1 MSLGRVRHYD
11 TSLNALARLAD
22 SLLILGSLAL
32 LSYLYHVR
40 WDSATMWL
48 ALLSVIFFNFF
59 AEMQD
64 VYRSWRGVR
73 RYKEMGAVLSSWIV
87 TVALIVFLDIFWLKW
102 QLYQEFYILNWFA
115 IAPLL
120 VVSWHLIARLV
131 LGYLRGKG
139 HNTRRVGIVGATN
152 LGRRLEKILV
162 GDKCNGFR
170 FAGYYDDRAKLET
183 GRRLSNQSM
192 QVAGGVD
199 QLLEDCRTGKL
210 DVVYITLSLAAEKRI
225 KFIVDELADSTVSVY
240 LVPDMFTFNLIN
252 SRWVDYQG
260 VTAISIYE
268 TPFAG
273 FASVI
278 KRAEDIVFSLLIL
291 LLISIPMLV
300 IAIGIKFTS
309 PGPIFFLQQR
319 YGRGGK
325 SIAVWKF
332 RSMTVMDN
340 GDKVMQATKGDVRI
354 TPFGAFLRRTSLDE
368 LPQFLNVLGGSMS
381 IVGPR
386 PHAIAHNE
394 EYRKLI
400 MGYMLRHKIKPG
412 ITGLAQIKGF
422 RGETD
427 TLDKMEGRV
436 RFDLHYIRNW
446 SLWLDIKIIF
456 MTVFK
461 GFVHNNAY

>member
-1 MSLGRVRHYD
+1 MGLGRVRHYD

-32 LSYLYHVR
+32 LSFLYQIA
-40 WDSATMWL
+40 WDATTMWL
-48 ALLSVIFFNFF
+48 ALLSVIFYNFF
-59 AEMQD
+59 AEIQD

-73 RYKEMGAVLSSWIV
+73 RYKEVGAVLFSWIIAV
-87 TVALIVFLDIFWLKW
+87 TLIVFLDIFWLQW
-102 QLYQEFYILNWFA
+102 NWFEQYYVLNWFA
-115 IAPLL
+115 IAPFL
-120 VVSWHLIARLV
+120 VISWHLVARMM
-131 LGYLRGKG
+131 LGYLRSKG
-139 HNTRRVGIVGATN
+139 HNTRRVAIVGATD
-152 LGRRLEKILV
+152 LGRRLGNILV
-162 GDKCNGFR
+162 GDKCNGFM
-170 FAGYYDDRAKLET
+170 FGGYYDDRVKQEK
-183 GRRLSNQSM
+183 GRRLSNQTI

-210 DVVYITLSLAAEKRI
+210 DVVYITLSLAAEKRV
-225 KFIVDELADSTVSVY
+225 KYIVNELSDSTVSVY

-268 TPFAG
+268 TPFSG
-273 FASVI
+273 FGSVI
-278 KRAEDIVFSLLIL
+278 KRTEDIVLGLLIL
-291 LLISIPMLV
+291 SLIALPMLV
-300 IAIGIKFTS
+300 IAIGIKVTS
-309 PGPIFFLQQR
+309 PGPVFFKQKR

-325 SIAVWKF
+325 DIAVWKF

-340 GDKVMQATKGDVRI
+340 GEKVMQATKGDVRI

-394 EYRKLI
+394 EYRKQI

-412 ITGLAQIKGF
+412 ITGLAQIKGY

-436 RFDLHYIRNW
+436 RYDLHYIRNW

-456 MTVFK
+456 LTVFK
-461 GFVHNNAY
+461 GFVHKNAY

>member
-11 TSLNALARLAD
+11 TSLNALARLVD
-22 SLLILGSLAL
+22 SLLILGSLGL
-32 LSYLYHVR
+32 LSFLYHIE

-48 ALLSVIFFNFF
+48 ALLSVIFYNFF

-73 RYKEMGAVLSSWIV
+73 RYKEMGAVLFSWVIAV
-87 TVALIVFLDIFWLKW
+87 TLIIFLDIFWLKW
-102 QLYQEFYILNWFA
+102 NWFQQYYVVNWFA

-120 VVSWHLIARLV
+120 VISWHLVARMMI
-131 LGYLRGKG
+131 GYLRGQG
-139 HNTRRVGIVGATN
+139 HNTRRVGIVGATE

-170 FAGYYDDRAKLET
+170 FAGYYDDRVKQEK
-183 GRRLSNQSM
+183 GRRLSSKTL
-192 QVAGGVD
+192 QVVGGVEK
-199 QLLEDCRTGKL
+199 LLEDCRTGQL

-225 KFIVDELADSTVSVY
+225 KQIVDELADSTVSVY

-273 FASVI
+273 FGSVI
-278 KRAEDIVFSLLIL
+278 KRTEDIILSFLIL
-291 LLISIPMLV
+291 TLIAIPMAV
-300 IAIGIKFTS
+300 IAIAIKLTS
-309 PGPIFFLQQR
+309 PGPVIFKQQR

-325 SIAVWKF
+325 NINVWKF

-340 GDKVMQATKGDVRI
+340 GEKVAQATKGDARI

-394 EYRKLI
+394 EYRKQI

-436 RFDLHYIRNW
+436 RYDLHYIRNW

-456 MTVFK
+456 LTVFK
-461 GFVHNNAY
+461 GFVHKNAY

>member
-11 TSLNALARLAD
+11 TSMNALARLAD
-22 SLLILGSLAL
+22 TLLILGSLAL
-32 LSYLYHVR
+32 LSYLYHVV
-40 WDSATMWL
+40 WDSTTVWL
-48 ALLSVIFFNFF
+48 ALLSVIFYNFF

-73 RYKEMGAVLSSWIV
+73 RYKEMGAVLSSWIITV
-87 TVALIVFLDIFWLKW
+87 TLIIFIDIFWLQW
-102 QLYQEFYILNWFA
+102 HWFQEYYVLNWFA

-120 VVSWHLIARLV
+120 VVSWHLVARLT

-139 HNTRRVGIVGATN
+139 HNSRRVGIVGATD
-152 LGRRLEKILV
+152 LGCRLEKILV

-170 FAGYYDDRAKLET
+170 FSGYYDDRAKLEK
-183 GRRLSNQSM
+183 GRRLLNQTI

-210 DVVYITLSLAAEKRI
+210 DVVYITLSLSAEKRI
-225 KFIVDELADSTVSVY
+225 KHIVEELSDSTVSVY

-273 FASVI
+273 FESVI
-278 KRAEDIVFSLLIL
+278 KRTEDIIFSLLIL
-291 LLISIPMLV
+291 LLISLPMLV
-300 IAIGIKFTS
+300 IAIGIKLTS
-309 PGPIFFLQQR
+309 PGPIFFKQQR

-325 SIAVWKF
+325 NIAVWKF

-340 GDKVMQATKGDVRI
+340 GEKVMQATKGDTRI

-368 LPQFLNVLGGSMS
+368 FPQFLNVLGGSMS

-394 EYRKLI
+394 EYRKQI

-412 ITGLAQIKGF
+412 ITGLAQINGF

-436 RFDLHYIRNW
+436 RYDLHYIRNW

-461 GFVHNNAY
+461 GFVHKNAY

>member
-162 GDKCNGFR
+162 GDKCNGFC

-210 DVVYITLSLAAEKRI
+210 DVVYITLSLSAEKRI

>member
-1 MSLGRVRHYD
+1 MGLGRVRHYD

-32 LSYLYHVR
+32 LSFLYQIV
-40 WDSATMWL
+40 WDATTMWL
-48 ALLSVIFFNFF
+48 ALLSVIFYNFF
-59 AEMQD
+59 AEIQD

-73 RYKEMGAVLSSWIV
+73 RYKEVGAVLFSWIIAV
-87 TVALIVFLDIFWLKW
+87 TLIVFLDIFWLQW
-102 QLYQEFYILNWFA
+102 NWFEQYYVLNWFA
-115 IAPLL
+115 IAPFL
-120 VVSWHLIARLV
+120 VISWHLVARMM
-131 LGYLRGKG
+131 LGYLRSKG
-139 HNTRRVGIVGATN
+139 HNTRRVAIVGATD
-152 LGRRLEKILV
+152 LGRRLGNILV
-162 GDKCNGFR
+162 GDKCNGFM
-170 FAGYYDDRAKLET
+170 FGGYYDDRVKQEK
-183 GRRLSNQSM
+183 GRRLSNQTI

-210 DVVYITLSLAAEKRI
+210 DVVYITLSLAAEKRV
-225 KFIVDELADSTVSVY
+225 KYIVNELSDSTVSVY

-268 TPFAG
+268 TPFSG
-273 FASVI
+273 FGSVI
-278 KRAEDIVFSLLIL
+278 KRTEDIVLGLLIL
-291 LLISIPMLV
+291 SLIALPMLV
-300 IAIGIKFTS
+300 IAIGIKVTS
-309 PGPIFFLQQR
+309 PGPVFFKQKR

-325 SIAVWKF
+325 DIAVWKF

-340 GDKVMQATKGDVRI
+340 GEKVMQATKGDVRI

-394 EYRKLI
+394 EYRKQI

-412 ITGLAQIKGF
+412 ITGLAQIKGY

-436 RFDLHYIRNW
+436 RYDLHYIRNW

-456 MTVFK
+456 LTVFK
-461 GFVHNNAY
+461 GFVHKNAY